1 MTHADPVKDFF
12 AQYPLKKFGK
22 GELIVFGDNNVP
34 PVTYLVSGKVS
45 QYDISEEGHKLVLTI
60 YKPGAFFPMAHAV
73 NNTPNRYFFEALEPV
88 EVRQAPAADAAAF
101 VREHPDVLFD
111 LLQRLYRGMDG
122 LLGRLA
128 QLMAGTAQGLLL
140 HELSIMQQRFGERRD
155 NGTFVKATAAEL
167 AAQTGLARETVSR
180 ELQKCTAKGMLEVV
194 KGGILIKN
202 IDAA

>member
-1 MTHADPVKDFF
+1 VS
-12 AQYPLKKFGK
+12 
-22 GELIVFGDNNVP
+22 
-34 PVTYLVSGKVS
+34 YLESGTVG
-45 QYDISEEGHKLVLTI
+45 QYDISESGNKLMLTI

-88 EVRQAPAADAAAF
+88 TVRQAPAAEAVAF

-128 QLMAGTAQGLLL
+128 QLMAGTAQGVLTF
-140 HELSIMQQRFGERRD
+140 ELSIMRDRFGEK
-155 NGTFVKATAAEL
+155 NPGGTFVKVTAAQL

-180 ELQKCTAKGMLEVV
+180 ELHRCAQTGMLEVV
-194 KGGILIKN
+194 KGGILIKHMERR
-202 IDAA
+202 D